1 MNYIKEIRAFYDSVN
16 VKPLSTGQ
24 IALWHA
30 LMHINNKNNWSE
42 WFSVPGITLELLTG
56 LSRSAIFKNRNA
68 LKQAGLIE
76 FKANGTRAASYK
88 MIAQFNETISNSAQD
103 STQDSAQNSTQDS
116 AQDGAQ
122 NSTQNSGPLN
132 KHKQKQKLKLS
143 KENIKRKIAAFTND
157 ASLRSALVCF
167 CEIRLGMKTP
177 FTENALDLLLKKL
190 TELEKSEEGRLA
202 VVQQSIERGWSGF
215 FPLKK
220 DAQNQKYN
228 YKRPAADDLP
238 Y

>member
-1 MNYIKEIRAFYDSVN
+1 MNYIKEIRAFYELVN

-30 LMHINNKNNWSE
+30 LMHINNKAGWSE

-56 LSRSAIFKNRNA
+56 LSRSAILKNRNA
-68 LKQAGLIE
+68 LKQVGLIE
-76 FKANGTRAASYK
+76 FKTSGTRAASYRL
-88 MIAQFNETISNSAQD
+88 IPQFDETIANSTQDSVQDSAQRSAQD
-103 STQDSAQNSTQDS
+103 STQNSAQDS
-116 AQDGAQ
+116 AR
-122 NSTQNSGPLN
+122 LN
-132 KHKQKQKLKLS
+132 KQKQKLKLS
-143 KENIKRKIAAFTND
+143 KEKAKKKIAAFTTD
-157 ASLRSALVCF
+157 AALRTALFCF

-190 TELEKSEEGRLA
+190 TELEESEEGRLA

-220 DAQNQKYN
+220 DTQKPKFEYR
-228 YKRPAADDLP
+228 RPAEDDLP

>member
-1 MNYIKEIRAFYDSVN
+1 MNYIKEIKAFYELVN

-42 WFSVPGITLELLTG
+42 WISVPGITLELLTG

-68 LKQAGLIE
+68 LKQAGLID
-76 FKANGTRAASYK
+76 FKANGTRAALYK
-88 MIAQFNETISNSAQD
+88 LIPQFGDVMSNSAQD
-103 STQDSAQNSTQDS
+103 STQDSAQNSKQDS
-116 AQDGAQ
+116 AQ
-122 NSTQNSGPLN
+122 NSTQDGGPLN
-132 KHKQKQKLKLS
+132 KQKQKLKLS
-143 KENIKRKIAAFTND
+143 KEKAKKKIAAFTTD
-157 ASLRSALVCF
+157 AALRTALFCF

-190 TELEKSEEGRLA
+190 TELEGTEGGRLA
-202 VVQQSIERGWSGF
+202 VVQQSIERGWCGF
-215 FPLKK
+215 FPIRK
-220 DAQNQKYN
+220 DTQNQKFN
-228 YKRPAADDLP
+228 YQRPAENDLP

>member
-1 MNYIKEIRAFYDSVN
+1 MNYIKEIRAFYELVN

-30 LMHINNKNNWSE
+30 LMHINNKNNWSQ
-42 WFSVPGITLELLTG
+42 WFSVPGITLEILTG
-56 LSRSAIFKNRNA
+56 LSRSAILKNRNA

-76 FKANGTRAASYK
+76 FKTSGTKAATYK
-88 MIAQFNETISNSAQD
+88 IMPQFSDTMVDSVQD
-103 STQDSAQNSTQDS
+103 STQKSVQDSTQRSTQDS
-116 AQDGAQ
+116 AQDSAR
-122 NSTQNSGPLN
+122 LN
-132 KHKQKQKLKLS
+132 KQKQKLKLS
-143 KENIKRKIAAFTND
+143 KENAKKKIAAFTAD
-157 ASLRSALVCF
+157 AALRTALFCF

-190 TELEKSEEGRLA
+190 TELEGSEEGRLA

-220 DAQNQKYN
+220 DAQKTKFAYQ
-228 YKRPAADDLP
+228 RPADDDLP

>member
-42 WFSVPGITLELLTG
+42 WFSVPGITLEILTG

-88 MIAQFNETISNSAQD
+88 IIPQFDGTMSNSAQD
-103 STQDSAQNSTQDS
+103 STQDSAQDSTQNSAQNSTQD
-116 AQDGAQ
+116 GA
-122 NSTQNSGPLN
+122 QNSGPLN
-132 KHKQKQKLKLS
+132 KHKHKQKLKLS
-143 KENIKRKIAAFTND
+143 KENIKKKIAAFTND

-190 TELEKSEEGRLA
+190 TELEASEEGQLR

-228 YKRPAADDLP
+228 YQRPAADDLP